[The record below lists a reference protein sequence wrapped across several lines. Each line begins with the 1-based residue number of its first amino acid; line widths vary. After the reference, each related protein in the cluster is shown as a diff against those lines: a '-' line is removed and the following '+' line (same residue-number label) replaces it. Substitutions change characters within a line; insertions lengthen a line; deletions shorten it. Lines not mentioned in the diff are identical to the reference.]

1 VKVLL
6 PELRFKK
13 PRLRPVKMILMDTE
27 SVQFVQCLD
36 IAISTTEDAR
46 DKLIDS
52 LILEH
57 ANQTVEVMKNF
68 RELAISGKLPRPS
81 KGDVP
86 PGTGL
91 GLGRSVG
98 EWSQSDTL
106 LDAVYAVERYY
117 REVL

>member
-1 VKVLL
+1 
-6 PELRFKK
+6 
-13 PRLRPVKMILMDTE
+13 MIPMDTE
-27 SVQFVQCLD
+27 TVQFVQCLD
-36 IAISTTEDAR
+36 IAIAATEDEL
-46 DKLIDS
+46 DQSIDA
-52 LILEH
+52 LILEPV
-57 ANQTVEVMKNF
+57 NQTIAIMKNF
-68 RELAISGKLPRPS
+68 RGLAISGKLPRPS